1 MHKRIATKML
11 MVFNLGRLDFKKG
24 RRNEVKREGERNED
38 MVKKKKSNK
47 FKFVLSK
54 KQNRLD
60 EGETDFQ
67 VERFTHPL

>member
-38 MVKKKKSNK
+38 MVKKKSNK
-47 FKFVLSK
+47 FKFALLK